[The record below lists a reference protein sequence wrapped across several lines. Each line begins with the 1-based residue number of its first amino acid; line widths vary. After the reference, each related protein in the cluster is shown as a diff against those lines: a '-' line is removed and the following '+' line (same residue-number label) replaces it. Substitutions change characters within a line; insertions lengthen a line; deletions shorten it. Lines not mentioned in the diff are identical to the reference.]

1 MITGRCAT
9 RDLATPRKESR
20 TMDAIAL
27 LKADHRAVSKLFRE
41 YKAAKR
47 QKSATRAKPIDNAI
61 KALSIHAAIE
71 EQVFYP
77 AVREE
82 VPKLEDSILESLEE
96 HHVLKWTL
104 EEIASI
110 GVDDER
116 YDAKVTVMMEQVRHH
131 VEEEETDWFPKV
143 RDALSR
149 ARLQELGAQLQK
161 AKRRAPR
168 TPEPDRVVP
177 R

>member
-1 MITGRCAT
+1 
-9 RDLATPRKESR
+9 
-20 TMDAIAL
+20 MDAIAL
-27 LKADHRAVSKLFRE
+27 LKADHKAVAKLFRE

-47 QKSATRAKPIDNAI
+47 ARRADRTKIIDRVI
-61 KALSIHAAIE
+61 KELSIHAAIE

-77 AVREE
+77 AVRTE
-82 VPKLEDSILESLEE
+82 VPKLEDDVLESLEE
-96 HHVLKWTL
+96 HHLLKWTL
-104 EEIASI
+104 KELSAIDAR
-110 GVDDER
+110 DER

-143 RDALSR
+143 RAALDRS
-149 ARLQELGAQLQK
+149 RLQELGAELAK

-168 TPEPDRVVP
+168 TPDPDRVVA

>member
-1 MITGRCAT
+1 
-9 RDLATPRKESR
+9 
-20 TMDAIAL
+20 MDAIAL
-27 LKADHRAVSKLFRE
+27 LKADHKAVAKLFRE
-41 YKAAKR
+41 YQASKR
-47 QKSATRAKPIDNAI
+47 AGRTNRSKIVDKVI
-61 KALSIHAAIE
+61 KELSIHAAIE
-71 EQVFYP
+71 EEVFYP
-77 AVREE
+77 AVREAI
-82 VPKLEDSILESLEE
+82 PKLEDDILESLEE

-104 EEIASI
+104 EELSSI
-110 GVDDER
+110 DVDDER

-143 RDALSR
+143 RAKMDR
-149 ARLQELGAQLQK
+149 AQLQELGAALQK

>member
-1 MITGRCAT
+1 
-9 RDLATPRKESR
+9 
-20 TMDAIAL
+20 MDAIAL
-27 LKADHRAVSKLFRE
+27 LKADHKAVSKLFRE
-41 YKAAKR
+41 YKASKR
-47 QKSATRAKPIDNAI
+47 AGRANRSKIVDKII
-61 KALSIHAAIE
+61 KELSIHAAIE
-71 EQVFYP
+71 EKVFYP

-82 VPKLEDSILESLEE
+82 IPKLEDSILESLEE

-104 EEIASI
+104 EELATIDAE
-110 GVDDER
+110 DER

-143 RDALSR
+143 RDKMPR
-149 ARLQELGAQLQK
+149 ARLQELGAELAK
-161 AKRRAPR
+161 AKRGAPR

>member
-1 MITGRCAT
+1 MST
-9 RDLATPRKESR
+9 RRRRRR
-20 TMDAIAL
+20 TAP
-27 LKADHRAVSKLFRE
+27 S
-41 YKAAKR
+41 
-47 QKSATRAKPIDNAI
+47 RAKIIDEAI

-82 VPKLEDSILESLEE
+82 VPKLEDDILESLEE

-104 EEIASI
+104 EEIAAI

-143 RDALSR
+143 RAALAAPACKSW
-149 ARLQELGAQLQK
+149 APSW
-161 AKRRAPR
+161 RRPR
-168 TPEPDRVVP
+168 RP
-177 R
+177 RPVRPTRPRRCPLAGNG

>member
-1 MITGRCAT
+1 
-9 RDLATPRKESR
+9 
-20 TMDAIAL
+20 MDAITL
-27 LKADHRAVSKLFRE
+27 LKADHKAVSKLFRE
-41 YKAAKR
+41 YKAAKKNGR
-47 QKSATRAKPIDNAI
+47 SNRSKSIDKAI
-61 KALSIHAAIE
+61 EALSIHAAIE

-82 VPKLEDSILESLEE
+82 APALEDDILESIEE

-104 EEIASI
+104 AEIATI
-110 GVDDER
+110 GPADER

-143 RDALSR
+143 RDALGR
-149 ARLQELGAQLQK
+149 TRLRELGAELEK
-161 AKRRAPR
+161 AKKRAPR
-168 TPEPDRVVP
+168 TPEPDHVLP

>member
-1 MITGRCAT
+1 V
-9 RDLATPRKESR
+9 
-20 TMDAIAL
+20 DAITL
-27 LKADHRAVSKLFRE
+27 LKNDHRAVAKLFRA
-41 YKAAKR
+41 YKAEKR
-47 QKSATRAKPIDNAI
+47 VGRASRSKIIDRVIAE
-61 KALSIHAAIE
+61 LSVHAAIE

-82 VPKLEDSILESLEE
+82 VPKLEDDVLESLEE

-104 EEIASI
+104 EELSAI
-110 GVDDER
+110 GPDDER

-131 VEEEETDWFPKV
+131 VKEEESDWFPKV
-143 RDALSR
+143 RAALSR
-149 ARLQELGAQLQK
+149 ARLAELGAELQK
-161 AKRRAPR
+161 AKRGAPR

>member
-1 MITGRCAT
+1 
-9 RDLATPRKESR
+9 
-20 TMDAIAL
+20 MDAITL
-27 LKADHRAVSKLFRE
+27 LKSDHKAVAKLFRE
-41 YKAAKR
+41 YK
-47 QKSATRAKPIDNAI
+47 SARPARRSKIVARVI
-61 KALSIHAAIE
+61 EELSIHAAIE

-82 VPKLEDSILESLEE
+82 VPDLEDDILESFEE

-104 EEIASI
+104 AELSAI
-110 GVDDER
+110 GPDDER

-131 VEEEETDWFPKV
+131 VEEEEGDWFPKV
-143 RDALSR
+143 RTALSR
-149 ARLQELGAQLQK
+149 TRLSELGAELET
-161 AKRRAPR
+161 AKKRAPH

>member
-1 MITGRCAT
+1 M
-9 RDLATPRKESR
+9 
-20 TMDAIAL
+20 
-27 LKADHRAVSKLFRE
+27 
-41 YKAAKR
+41 
-47 QKSATRAKPIDNAI
+47 
-61 KALSIHAAIE
+61 
-71 EQVFYP
+71 FYP

-82 VPKLEDSILESLEE
+82 VPKLEDDILESLEE

-104 EEIASI
+104 EEISAI

-143 RDALSR
+143 RDGALPDPP
-149 ARLQELGAQLQK
+149 AGAG
-161 AKRRAPR
+161 RRAGEGEEDGAPHAAARPR
-168 TPEPDRVVP
+168 RCPLDLTPMDLVDADR

>member
-1 MITGRCAT
+1 V
-9 RDLATPRKESR
+9 
-20 TMDAIAL
+20 DAIAL

-41 YKAAKR
+41 YKSAKR
-47 QKSATRAKPIDNAI
+47 AGRANRSKIIERVI
-61 KALSIHAAIE
+61 KELSIHAAIE

-77 AVREE
+77 VVREE
-82 VPKLEDSILESLEE
+82 VPKLESDILESLEE

-104 EEIASI
+104 EELAAI
-110 GVDDER
+110 GPDDER

-143 RDALSR
+143 RAALER
-149 ARLQELGAQLQK
+149 ARLQELGAELAR
-161 AKRRAPR
+161 AKKRAPR
-168 TPEPDRVVP
+168 TPQPDRVVA

>member
-1 MITGRCAT
+1 
-9 RDLATPRKESR
+9 
-20 TMDAIAL
+20 MDAIAL
-27 LKADHRAVSKLFRE
+27 LKADHKAVSKLFRE
-41 YKAAKR
+41 YKASKR
-47 QKSATRAKPIDNAI
+47 AGRTNRSKIIDKVI
-61 KALSIHAAIE
+61 KELSIHAAIE
-71 EQVFYP
+71 EKVFYP

-82 VPKLEDSILESLEE
+82 IPKLEDDILESLEE

-104 EEIASI
+104 EELASI
-110 GVDDER
+110 DVDDER

-143 RDALSR
+143 RDKMPR
-149 ARLQELGAQLQK
+149 ARLQELGAELAK
-161 AKRRAPR
+161 AKRSAPR

>member
-1 MITGRCAT
+1 
-9 RDLATPRKESR
+9 
-20 TMDAIAL
+20 MDAIAL
-27 LKADHRAVSKLFRE
+27 LKADHKAVSKLFRE
-41 YKAAKR
+41 YKAAK
-47 QKSATRAKPIDNAI
+47 KKDSAGRAKFVDNAI
-61 KALSIHAAIE
+61 KELSIHAAIE

-77 AVREE
+77 AVRTE
-82 VPKLEDSILESLEE
+82 VPKLEDDILESLEE

-104 EEIASI
+104 EEISSI
-110 GVDDER
+110 GVGDER

-143 RDALSR
+143 RDAMSR
-149 ARLQELGAQLQK
+149 ARLQELGVALEK
-161 AKRRAPR
+161 AKKKAPR

>member
-1 MITGRCAT
+1 
-9 RDLATPRKESR
+9 
-20 TMDAIAL
+20 MDAIAL
-27 LKADHRAVSKLFRE
+27 LKADHKAVAKLFRE

-47 QKSATRAKPIDNAI
+47 AGRLNRSKIIDGVI
-61 KALSIHAAIE
+61 RELSIHAAIE

-77 AVREE
+77 AIRDE
-82 VPKLEDSILESLEE
+82 VPKLEDDILESLEE

-104 EEIASI
+104 EELAAI
-110 GVDDER
+110 GPDDER

-143 RDALSR
+143 RKALDR
-149 ARLQELGAQLQK
+149 ARLQELGAKLAT
-161 AKRRAPR
+161 AKKRAPR
-168 TPEPDRVVP
+168 TPQPDRVVA

>member
-1 MITGRCAT
+1 
-9 RDLATPRKESR
+9 
-20 TMDAIAL
+20 MDAIAL
-27 LKADHRAVSKLFRE
+27 LKADHKAVSKLFRE
-41 YKAAKR
+41 YKAAK
-47 QKSATRAKPIDNAI
+47 KADKPTRTKIIDNVI
-61 KALSIHAAIE
+61 KQLSIHAAIE
-71 EQVFYP
+71 EKVFYP

-82 VPKLEDSILESLEE
+82 VPKLKDDILESLEE

-104 EEIASI
+104 EELSDI
-110 GVDDER
+110 GLDNER

-143 RDALSR
+143 REALPR
-149 ARLQELGAQLQK
+149 ARLKELGEELQK

>member
-1 MITGRCAT
+1 
-9 RDLATPRKESR
+9 
-20 TMDAIAL
+20 MDAIAL
-27 LKADHRAVSKLFRE
+27 LKADHKAVSKLFRE
-41 YKAAKR
+41 YKAAKKAGR
-47 QKSATRAKPIDNAI
+47 ATRTKIVDNVI
-61 KALSIHAAIE
+61 KQLSIHAAIE
-71 EQVFYP
+71 EKVFYP
-77 AVREE
+77 AVRAE
-82 VPKLEDSILESLEE
+82 VPKLEDDILESLEE

-104 EEIASI
+104 EELSDI
-110 GVDDER
+110 GLDDER

-143 RDALSR
+143 REALPR
-149 ARLQELGAQLQK
+149 ARLKELGEELQK